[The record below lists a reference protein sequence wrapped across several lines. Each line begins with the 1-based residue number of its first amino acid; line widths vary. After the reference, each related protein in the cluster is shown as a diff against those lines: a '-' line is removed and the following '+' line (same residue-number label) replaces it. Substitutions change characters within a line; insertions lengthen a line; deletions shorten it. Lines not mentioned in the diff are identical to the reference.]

1 MTALVRT
8 DSWVPVM
15 VEKPDGTCEVT
26 QERSVLGMERHV
38 SRWTLAHMPAPVRNE
53 VVKNLT
59 DIEYNYLIR
68 DGAKNPLRDVL
79 EE

>member
-15 VEKPDGTCEVT
+15 VEKPDGTCELT

-38 SRWTLAHMPAPVRNE
+38 SRCTLAHMPEQVRNQ
-53 VVKNLT
+53 VVKNLS

-68 DGAKNPLRDVL
+68 DGISNPLRDVL
-79 EE
+79 KQ